1 MRLVAGARESSVS
14 CEAANDNDWQV
25 NRAAVLTALAGT
37 TLLGLTTV
45 GMALQPETA
54 RLREVC
60 SNRDPVLQATC
71 RTRLFAVLD
80 RIEEG

>member
-1 MRLVAGARESSVS
+1 MVAATGEPPVS

-37 TLLGLTTV
+37 ILLGLTTV
-45 GMALQPETA
+45 GMALHPDTS

-60 SNRDPVLQATC
+60 RFVSQRV
-71 RTRLFAVLD
+71 V
-80 RIEEG
+80 